1 MNSSHSNALIVA
13 RIKSAAQSGMATI
26 RRNDIAVVH
35 DNRYRQL
42 IVAMSSIVAVVS
54 ITTQQM
60 NMLTEDVAASS
71 CLDAEAPDSFG
82 DTEHQ
87 PVSDWTGPLRN
98 CDCGIHRDAFAF
110 GVRCQMDLAR

>member
-1 MNSSHSNALIVA
+1 
-13 RIKSAAQSGMATI
+13 MATI

-35 DNRYRQL
+35 RNLYRQL

-54 ITTQQM
+54 ITAQLAVQQM
-60 NMLTEDVAASS
+60 SLPTKNVAASS
-71 CLDAEAPDSFG
+71 CLDAEAPDSLG

-98 CDCGIHRDAFAF
+98 CDCRIHRDAFVF
-110 GVRCQMDLAR
+110 GVRCQMDFAR